1 MKFPI
6 LIATALV
13 LTSVAGRADEAAT
26 PPSVLVT
33 TVPAKQGTLPQTLLA
48 YGAVEPAPDGTASIS
63 LLRAGQVVKL
73 RVGPGETVRKGDPL
87 VDFGADPATIATYDQ
102 AVSSLTAARQDRSR
116 TADLLSQQ
124 LATRAQLT
132 QADKAVADAQS
143 ALDALNRSGGG
154 KPVETV
160 RAPFDG
166 IVMSVAVG
174 PGDRLQAS
182 APLMQLA
189 AANQLVLAAGV
200 EPAQR
205 SKLAVGAPV
214 HLDPLDGKGGTIE
227 GTVASVA
234 GMIDPK
240 TRLVEALIRLPD
252 DAAAL
257 PGAGYRARIEIGHF
271 TGWLVPREAVL
282 SDESG
287 SHLFQ
292 VAGAKA
298 KSVPVTV
305 VGTDGE
311 TTVVDGALD
320 GGDPVVAS
328 GSYQLAD
335 GAAVRFDDGTAKA
348 TDRKPT
354 DRRS

>member
-1 MKFPI
+1 MKISI
-6 LIATALV
+6 LMAAALV
-13 LTSVAGRADEAAT
+13 LAPVAGQADET
-26 PPSVLVT
+26 SSSVLVA
-33 TVPAKQGTLPQTLLA
+33 TVPAKHGTLPQTLLA

-63 LLRAGQVVKL
+63 LLRAGQIVKL
-73 RVGPGETVRKGDPL
+73 RVSPGEAVHKGDPL

-102 AVSSLTAARQDRSR
+102 AVSALTAAKQDRSR

-143 ALDALNRSGGG
+143 ALDALNRAGGG

-189 AANQLVLAAGV
+189 AANQLVVAAGV

-205 SKLAVGAPV
+205 GKLAVGAPV
-214 HLDPLDGKGGTIE
+214 HLDPLDGKGDAID

-240 TRLVEALIRLPD
+240 SRLVETLIRLPAD
-252 DAAAL
+252 AL
-257 PGAGYRARIEIGHF
+257 PGQGYRARIEIGHF

-292 VAGAKA
+292 VAGNKA
-298 KSVPVTV
+298 KSVRVTI

-320 GGDPVVAS
+320 SNDPVVTS

-335 GAAVRFDDGTAKA
+335 GTAVRFNETAK
-348 TDRKPT
+348 TSDRKPA
-354 DRRS
+354 DKRS

>member
-6 LIATALV
+6 LIAAALV
-13 LTSVAGRADEAAT
+13 LTPAAGRADEAET
-26 PPSVLVT
+26 PSSVLVT
-33 TVPAKQGTLPQTLLA
+33 TVPAKHGTLPQTLLA

-63 LLRAGQVVKL
+63 LLRAGQIVKL
-73 RVGPGETVRKGDPL
+73 RVGPGEAVRKGDPL
-87 VDFGADPATIATYDQ
+87 VDFGADPATMATYDQ
-102 AVSSLTAARQDRSR
+102 AVSALTAAKQDRSR

-166 IVMSVAVG
+166 IVMSIAVG

-189 AANQLVLAAGV
+189 AADQLVLAAGV

-205 SKLAVGAPV
+205 GKLAVGAPV
-214 HLDPLDGKGGTIE
+214 HLDPLDGKGDAIDGTL
-227 GTVASVA
+227 ASVA

-240 TRLVEALIRLPD
+240 SRLVETLIRLPAD
-252 DAAAL
+252 TL
-257 PGAGYRARIEIGHF
+257 PGQGYRARIEIGHF

-287 SHLFQ
+287 THLFQ
-292 VAGAKA
+292 VTGDKA
-298 KSVPVTV
+298 KSVAVTI
-305 VGTDGE
+305 VGTEGE

-320 GGDPVVAS
+320 GGDPVVTS

-335 GAAVRFDDGTAKA
+335 GTAVRLDDERA
-348 TDRKPT
+348 TDRKPA
-354 DRRS
+354 DKRS